1 MWTCQEVFLEV
12 ELGSLSWEGL
22 AEQRER
28 ALNGGVQSKGWRVSG
43 RESRWSTGC
52 GKPQKT

>member
-1 MWTCQEVFLEV
+1 MEV